1 MESPLARQVWLAGPG
16 GGGGGPALGWGCHG
30 DPRWRRRRAAWG
42 DGRGVEEERGEGT
55 EYTAIKKKKKVV
67 FSFFKLVLH
76 PNTTSGAAIPPL
88 LVRLRLR
95 VLIPKQ
101 KLKINKHSWKT
112 IVHVDD
118 LFPTQLLLAR

>member
-1 MESPLARQVWLAGPG
+1 MPGKCGWQGREAAEGGPPWVGVVMGTRG
-16 GGGGGPALGWGCHG
+16 GGGGELRGVMAEV
-30 DPRWRRRRAAWG
+30 WRRREVRAPS
-42 DGRGVEEERGEGT
+42 
-55 EYTAIKKKKKVV
+55 ILQLKKKKKVV